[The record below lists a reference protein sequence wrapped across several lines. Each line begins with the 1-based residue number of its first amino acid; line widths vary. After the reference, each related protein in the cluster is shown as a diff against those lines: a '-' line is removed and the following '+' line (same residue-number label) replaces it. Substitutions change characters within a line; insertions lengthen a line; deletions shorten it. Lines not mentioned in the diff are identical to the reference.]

1 MQVKQLLSRMDQTVI
16 TLSSFEPVSEA
27 ADVLAA
33 HNIGAILVVDKD
45 GELSGIVSER
55 DIARGLV
62 KFGETLLD
70 ELIENLAT
78 KLPVT
83 CEPNDDVFEII
94 WLMDANRIRHLPV
107 VDGKNVL
114 GVISIRD
121 IMHFLLHA
129 TDEQSR
135 QVRAVALA

>member
-27 ADVLAA
+27 ADVLAT

-45 GELSGIVSER
+45 GELYGIVSER
-55 DIARGLV
+55 DIVRGLA

-70 ELIENLAT
+70 ERIENLAT
-78 KLPVT
+78 KSPVT

>member
-1 MQVKQLLSRMDQTVI
+1 MDQTVI

-27 ADVLAA
+27 ADVLAT

-45 GELSGIVSER
+45 GELYGIVSER
-55 DIARGLV
+55 DIVRGLV

-70 ELIENLAT
+70 EFIENLAT
-78 KLPVT
+78 KSPVT